1 MGTERVNKMAGA
13 VWTDEETTKLIE
25 IWGEEEI
32 QVQLEGCKRNIHVYE
47 RIARELCDIG
57 YERTAVQCR
66 EKLKKLKSEY
76 KKIKDN
82 NNETGRKRKHWR
94 FYDAVNNVLGCKPA
108 TQPPVVVDTLR

>member
-13 VWTDEETTKLIE
+13 TWTDEETTKLIE

-32 QVQLEGCKRNIHVYE
+32 QEGCKRNIHVYE

-57 YERTAVQCR
+57 YKRTAVQCR

-82 NNETGRKRKHWR
+82 NKRQVGKESTGDSMMLSIMYSRMSLIRTRWDR
-94 FYDAVNNVLGCKPA
+94 RVF
-108 TQPPVVVDTLR
+108 R